1 MSICQENWET
11 LTRLNN
17 TRRHQIVS
25 RKVEQHAGSVVHNI
39 ENVKT

>member
-1 MSICQENWET
+1 MPIHQEYWET
-11 LTRLNN
+11 LGALNN

-25 RKVEQHAGSVVHNI
+25 RSVEQHGSVVHNI